1 MRFMSFGPDAG
12 HLMEELLSH
21 AGAGMAGDARLRC
34 VLIQPEADA
43 AAMSILREAAEGGWV
58 IEILDAGDEPDS
70 GEGEQ
75 IMVRGISQGEIH
87 GETLNWENG
96 TPDGGYLRLD
106 LRKVEQV
113 HIF

>member
-70 GEGEQ
+70 GEGER
-75 IMVRGISQGEIH
+75 IMVRGISQGEIPDPSEEGVLAH
-87 GETLNWENG
+87 AASFTVGDISWNGE
-96 TPDGGYLRLD
+96 P
-106 LRKVEQV
+106 
-113 HIF
+113 